1 MGRNEKRKNIKLYE
15 KLANNKMVSG
25 LYTFLAITNK
35 KGNVKNIKYIINPDE
50 NDKKK
55 ILNFSSYYLALNISN
70 ESFGIVLLEAVNY
83 GNLLISSDIDSFK
96 KVMGDSGVYFKNN
109 DLKSLEKVIDY
120 CTNNNLRDQW
130 VNQYQHIKRYDID
143 KLINKW
149 ISVYTN

>member
-1 MGRNEKRKNIKLYE
+1 MKVTKRKYLT
-15 KLANNKMVSG
+15 LVH
-25 LYTFLAITNK
+25 IT
-35 KGNVKNIKYIINPDE
+35 
-50 NDKKK
+50 
-55 ILNFSSYYLALNISN
+55 LALNKSN
-70 ESFGIVLLEAVNY
+70 ESFGVVLLEAVNY

-109 DLKSLEKVIDY
+109 DIKSLERVIDY

-130 VNQYQHIKRYDID
+130 VKQYQHIKRYDID